1 MYHYEAGKLGFD
13 TLFSNLSNGPSLIE
27 ADGIDGWH
35 NYKIHLTNLD
45 EIHAYKFIS
54 TPKFYELLIVFR
66 STYFLEI
73 KNISGYFTAE
83 INPEECS
90 EVNTLYTMNDAEKF
104 VKRDYSE
111 SSFVLD
117 TFPTI
122 DSLKK
127 RALRK
132 FFHRPKRRKNLQNR
146 NNRHERMVRRKLEL

>member
-1 MYHYEAGKLGFD
+1 
-13 TLFSNLSNGPSLIE
+13 
-27 ADGIDGWH
+27 
-35 NYKIHLTNLD
+35 
-45 EIHAYKFIS
+45 
-54 TPKFYELLIVFR
+54 
-66 STYFLEI
+66 
-73 KNISGYFTAE
+73 
-83 INPEECS
+83 
-90 EVNTLYTMNDAEKF
+90 MNDAEKF